1 MWKRVLLA
9 SAITGLLATA
19 AVPLQTTP
27 ADASR
32 SGCREAA
39 RVKFP
44 YNSRMRR
51 DYRRYCKQQWK
62 VYKEAHEV
70 RY

>member
-1 MWKRVLLA
+1 MWKRVVLA
-9 SAITGLLATA
+9 SAVTGLLAAA
-19 AVPLQTTP
+19 AVTVPTTP

-39 RVKFP
+39 TAKFP
-44 YNSRMRR
+44 YDSRMRR
-51 DYRRYCKQQWK
+51 EYRRYCKQQWK
-62 VYKEAHEV
+62 VYKAAHGV